1 MLRFPTH
8 SKGVEEELTPSC
20 IKDYY
25 LASPTKSETAS
36 VKFSDTTE
44 GENCPDWARVL
55 GRLENLRVKNFDR
68 RSCSGS
74 LSDAL
79 PLAAQKLNELLPEL
93 GPGGG
98 GVAAQ

>member
-1 MLRFPTH
+1 M
-8 SKGVEEELTPSC
+8 
-20 IKDYY
+20 
-25 LASPTKSETAS
+25 
-36 VKFSDTTE
+36 
-44 GENCPDWARVL
+44 L

-93 GPGGG
+93 RGTAR
-98 GVAAQ
+98 AAEGWLRNNPLDPSLSIIRV